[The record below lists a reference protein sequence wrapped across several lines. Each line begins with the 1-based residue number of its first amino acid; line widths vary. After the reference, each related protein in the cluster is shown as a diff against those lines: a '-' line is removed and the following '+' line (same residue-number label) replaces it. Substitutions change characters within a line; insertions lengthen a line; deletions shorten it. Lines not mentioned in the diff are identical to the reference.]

1 MTTIAQTRSS
11 AFRFRG
17 RSFLHFVLTPELPL
31 REWLADADTWLSRS
45 PGFFTGKPVVLDVSS
60 LGLGRYELTVLIED
74 LAHRGIQ
81 VLGLEGADPQWN
93 ASAGGLPPLLKG
105 GRPTEL
111 GIAPPAPAETV
122 SAMSEAPAQPLPE
135 PAPLRLAAT
144 LVIDQ
149 PVRSGQT
156 IEHPD
161 GDVTVIGSVGSGA
174 EIIAGGSIHIY
185 GSLRG
190 RALAGTSG
198 DAKARIFCRKLE
210 AELVAIDGYYR
221 ISEEL
226 EPHLLKRPAHAWLED
241 TTLNI
246 AALD

>member
-1 MTTIAQTRSS
+1 MTAVAQARSS
-11 AFRFRG
+11 VFRFRG

-31 REWLADADTWLSRS
+31 RDWLADADTWLSRS
-45 PGFFTGKPVVLDVSS
+45 PGFFSGKPVVLDLSN
-60 LGLGRYELTVLIED
+60 LPLARYELTVLIDD
-74 LAHRGIQ
+74 LTQRGIE
-81 VLGLEGADPQWN
+81 VLGLEGVDPSWSG
-93 ASAGGLPPLLKG
+93 AGLPPLLKG
-105 GRPTEL
+105 GRPADL
-111 GIAPPAPAETV
+111 GLAPVPNPVPRPEAAAVE
-122 SAMSEAPAQPLPE
+122 EAPAMPELQPV
-135 PAPLRLAAT
+135 RLATNT

-190 RALAGTSG
+190 RALAGTNG
-198 DAKARIFCRKLE
+198 DGKARIFCRRLE

-221 ISEEL
+221 IAEEL
-226 EPHLLKRPAHAWLED
+226 APDILKRPAHAWLED

>member
-1 MTTIAQTRSS
+1 MTTVAQARSV
-11 AFRFRG
+11 FRFRG

-31 REWLADADTWLSRS
+31 REWLADADSWLSRS

-60 LGLGRYELTVLIED
+60 LALGRYEITVLIED
-74 LAHRGIQ
+74 LAQRGIK
-81 VLGLEGADPQWN
+81 VLGLEGADPDWN
-93 ASAGGLPPLLKG
+93 VGGLPPLLRG
-105 GRPTEL
+105 GRPTDL
-111 GIAPPAPAETV
+111 GVAPSPPADAAQGASEHPPV
-122 SAMSEAPAQPLPE
+122 AMSE

-156 IEHPD
+156 IEHPE

-174 EIIAGGSIHIY
+174 EIIAGGSIHVY

-190 RALAGTSG
+190 RALAGTNG
-198 DAKARIFCRKLE
+198 DGRARIFCRRLE

-221 ISEEL
+221 IAEEL
-226 EPHLLKRPAHAWLED
+226 DPHLLKRPAHAWLED